1 MDFSVLITKLDS
13 EDIAWEM
20 FQQLTYDEILE
31 FIVHLDLLIADW
43 DFTEMLYE
51 WAREQHKEFLA
62 ETDDYIRETHYK

>member
-1 MDFSVLITKLDS
+1 MDFSVLTNMDA

-20 FQQLTYDEILE
+20 VQQLTHEEMLE
-31 FIVHLDLLIADW
+31 FIVSLDGLVADW
-43 DFTEMLYE
+43 SFTEAVYD

>member
-1 MDFSVLITKLDS
+1 MDFSVLTNMDA

-20 FQQLTYDEILE
+20 VQQLTHEEMLE
-31 FIVHLDLLIADW
+31 FIVSLDSLVADW
-43 DFTEMLYE
+43 SFTEAVYE